1 MFSCFIPY
9 FVISKS
15 IQKQRFSQLQICANK
30 RRGFSSGI
38 QMYRRVLSPV
48 EAPLHRFIWGSP
60 PPLPSRAVL
69 RMKNRQI
76 LNEVN
81 SEVTVLQA
89 LSFYQNCRW
98 IQYSSVSFYTN
109 CCRSSFS
116 PRTIPEWNS
125 LPLTLRCATS
135 TSTPSFNIARI
146 INTSHYC
153 EQDC

>member
-1 MFSCFIPY
+1 MFSYFSPY
-9 FVISKS
+9 FVISKRF
-15 IQKQRFSQLQICANK
+15 QKQRFSQLQICAKK
-30 RRGFSSGI
+30 RRGLSNGI

-48 EAPLHRFIWGSP
+48 EAPLHRFIWGP
-60 PPLPSRAVL
+60 LPPLPSRAVL

-89 LSFYQNCRW
+89 LSCGL
-98 IQYSSVSFYTN
+98 IQYSSLSFYTN
-109 CCRSSFS
+109 CCRSSFF

-135 TSTPSFNIARI
+135 TPSFKI
-146 INTSHYC
+146 
-153 EQDC
+153 

>member
-1 MFSCFIPY
+1 MFSYFSPY

-30 RRGFSSGI
+30 LRGISSGI

-48 EAPLHRFIWGSP
+48 EAPLSYGGP
-60 PPLPSRAVL
+60 LPPLPSRAVL

-81 SEVTVLQA
+81 SEVRALQA
-89 LSFYQNCRW
+89 LSFYQNCGL
-98 IQYSSVSFYTN
+98 IQYSSLSFYTK

-125 LPLTLRCATS
+125 LPLTLRCAI
-135 TSTPSFNIARI
+135 STPSFKI
-146 INTSHYC
+146 
-153 EQDC
+153 

>member
-30 RRGFSSGI
+30 HRGISSGI
-38 QMYRRVLSPV
+38 QMYRRVLSPL

-89 LSFYQNCRW
+89 LSFYQNCGL
-98 IQYSSVSFYTN
+98 IQYSSLSFYTK
-109 CCRSSFS
+109 CCRSSFF
-116 PRTIPEWNS
+116 PRIILEWNS

-135 TSTPSFNIARI
+135 TPSFTI
-146 INTSHYC
+146 
-153 EQDC
+153 

>member
-1 MFSCFIPY
+1 MFSYFSPY

-15 IQKQRFSQLQICANK
+15 IQKQRFALLQICANK
-30 RRGFSSGI
+30 RRGLSNGI

-48 EAPLHRFIWGSP
+48 EAPLHRFIWGP
-60 PPLPSRAVL
+60 LPPLPSRAVL

-76 LNEVN
+76 LSEVN

-89 LSFYQNCRW
+89 RSFYQNCGL
-98 IQYSSVSFYTN
+98 IQYSSLSFYTN
-109 CCRSSFS
+109 CCRSSFF

-135 TSTPSFNIARI
+135 TPSFKI
-146 INTSHYC
+146 
-153 EQDC
+153 